1 MTSEDS
7 PALRRHVANRAARR
21 ARDMKPPVKVRA
33 VQPALPGVALERD
46 LTIARFVDETAWR
59 IGAIATAKKRAAL
72 AEIEVLEALEAE
84 HESRRRGVY
93 APGDVVV
100 LTAKYLWSA
109 QAGLEAADVVREWTV
124 QECRCALCQCGQH
137 VCTTERVA
145 ANDGSWRHIAK
156 THIRHRGAWV
166 DDTPVGLQPQL
177 SMPRVPKVCR

>member
-84 HESRRRGVY
+84 WRQRADDEDDETAASVIDELAQELDETLRG
-93 APGDVVV
+93 D
-100 LTAKYLWSA
+100 S
-109 QAGLEAADVVREWTV
+109 
-124 QECRCALCQCGQH
+124 
-137 VCTTERVA
+137 
-145 ANDGSWRHIAK
+145 
-156 THIRHRGAWV
+156 
-166 DDTPVGLQPQL
+166 
-177 SMPRVPKVCR
+177 